1 MKNSEIAELLY
12 EIADILEMQNVDF
25 KPVAY
30 RKAAR
35 GVEMAEMQASDMYAL
50 GGVKAIRQIP
60 GVGEKI
66 AEKIV
71 ELVTTGKLEYYL
83 ELKKKIP
90 AHISKLMEV
99 PGMGPKRIRLLH
111 EKLKVADIDSLESAA
126 KEHKIS
132 KIEGFGEKSER
143 DILKGIETFRKGT
156 KRMLL
161 WNALE
166 VAREFVRELRKI
178 KEVEKVEIAGS
189 LRRRKESIGDID
201 ILVSSEDAGKVMDFF
216 VGLKMVA
223 SVIAKGKTKS
233 SVVLESGVQVDLRV
247 VDKDSF
253 GAALQYFTGSK
264 DHNVALRELAIK
276 KGLKVNEYGVF
287 RKKDNVKIAGET
299 EAGVYKAVGVPMA
312 EPEMRENTGELQL
325 KNALK
330 VISYDSIR
338 GNFHTHTKK
347 TDGTA
352 SIEEMVSVA
361 KNLGYEYIAITDH
374 TKSTR
379 IAHGL
384 TEDEML
390 AHIADIRRVDRKT
403 KGIKIF
409 AGAEVDILPNGE
421 LDYSD
426 ETLAKLEVVIASVH
440 SRFKSTRDEMTQR
453 VVTALQNKH
462 VDILGHPTGRL
473 IDRREPYEINLSR
486 VFEAAAKNKVHLEI
500 NAQPNRLDIK
510 DVFIKQAKSYG
521 LKFSISTD
529 AHSVAEMRFMELG
542 VAMARKGWL
551 NEKDVVN
558 ALPLK
563 ELPRHFRRLRL

>member
-25 KPVAY
+25 KPAAY

-99 PGMGPKRIRLLH
+99 PGMGPKKIRLLH
-111 EKLKVADIDSLESAA
+111 DKLKVSDIDSLESAA
-126 KEHKIS
+126 REHKIS

-161 WNALE
+161 WNALG
-166 VAREFVRELRKI
+166 VARELVTELRKI

-189 LRRRKESIGDID
+189 LRRRSETIGDID
-201 ILVSSEDAGKVMDFF
+201 ILVSSEDAEEVMDFF
-216 VGLKMVA
+216 AGLKMVA

-233 SVVLESGVQVDLRV
+233 SIVLESGVQVDLRV

-287 RKKDNVKIAGET
+287 RKKDNVKIAGKT
-299 EAGVYKAVGVPMA
+299 EAGVYKAIGVPMA
-312 EPEMRENTGELQL
+312 EPEMRENIGELLL
-325 KNALK
+325 KKALK
-330 VISYDSIR
+330 IISYDSIR

-352 SIEEMVSVA
+352 SIDEMVSVA

-390 AHIADIRRVDRKT
+390 AHIADIRKVNRNIKE
-403 KGIKIF
+403 IKIF
-409 AGAEVDILPNGE
+409 AGAEVDILPNGA

-426 ETLAKLEVVIASVH
+426 EILAKLDIVIASVH
-440 SRFKSTRDEMTQR
+440 SRFKSTRDEMTRR

-473 IDRREPYEINLSR
+473 IDRREAYEIDLSR

-510 DVFIKQAKSYG
+510 DIFIKQAKSYG

-542 VAMARKGWL
+542 VAMARRGWL

-558 ALPLK
+558 AFPLK